1 VIADRLAAVRERIA
15 AAAARAGRDPA
26 TIRIIAV
33 TKGHPLQVAREV
45 AEAGLPDLGENRVQ
59 EALGK
64 MEAWPE
70 APVSWHLVGHLQRN
84 KAKLVVGR
92 FDLIHSLDS
101 VRLADALEQAAAAR
115 DLVQDLLIE
124 VNVAGEEQ
132 KTGCPAAEVPALVEH
147 AAKLAHLR
155 LRGLMT
161 MAPYTDDVAVQR
173 RAFAGLRELRD
184 RLTADGWSG
193 ARSQGPGARQN
204 DRQADGGRLEE
215 LSMGMTN
222 DYEAAVEEGATMVR
236 LGTALFGERN
246 L

>member
-1 VIADRLAAVRERIA
+1 MIADRLAAVRERIA

-26 TIRIIAV
+26 AVRIVAV
-33 TKGHPLQVAREV
+33 TKGQPLRVAQEA

-64 MEAWPE
+64 LAAWPD
-70 APVSWHLVGHLQRN
+70 APVRWHLIGHLQRN

-92 FDLIHSLDS
+92 FALIHSLDS

-115 DLVQDLLIE
+115 DLVQDVLIE

-132 KTGCPAAEVPALVEH
+132 KTGCPIAEVPALVEH
-147 AAKLAHLR
+147 AARLAHLR
-155 LRGLMT
+155 LSGLMT

-173 RAFAGLRELRD
+173 RTFAGLRELRD
-184 RLTADGWSG
+184 RLTADGRRLMAGGFRLPASG
-193 ARSQGPGARQN
+193 F
-204 DRQADGGRLEE
+204 RLDV

-246 L
+246 R

>member
-1 VIADRLAAVRERIA
+1 VTTVIADRLAAVRERIA

-26 TIRIIAV
+26 SVRIIAV
-33 TKGHPLQVAREV
+33 TKGHPLQVAQEV
-45 AEAGLPDLGENRVQ
+45 AAAGLPDLGENRVQ

-64 MEAWPE
+64 MAAWPD
-70 APVSWHLVGHLQRN
+70 AAVRWHFIGHLQRN

-115 DLVQDLLIE
+115 GLVQDVLIE

-132 KTGCPAAEVPALVEH
+132 KTGCPANEVPALVEH
-147 AAKLAHLR
+147 AARLAHLR

-161 MAPYTDDVAVQR
+161 MAPYTDDAAVQR
-173 RAFAGLRELRD
+173 RTFVGLRELRD
-184 RLTADGWSG
+184 RLTADG
-193 ARSQGPGARQN
+193 RRLT
-204 DRQADGGRLEE
+204 ADGSLFE

-222 DYEAAVEEGATMVR
+222 DFEAAVEEGATMVR